1 MEPWEEALDL
11 DDSDIP
17 SLLRPC
23 KRHHRQTSI
32 SAAATTTSTSLSQP
46 TLRPCSNRPQTLVI
60 EEETEQQQHQEQ
72 QRQQFSRPISP
83 QRRRIIPGPAGA
95 VQSAMLQKNR
105 DREKEHLFSSQTSDS
120 NPIPTQEYIRR
131 AVENA
136 PEFDDDFSSDPWLSA
151 LQFIGTVD
159 GVVPSVPLNS
169 IHQCANNG
177 KVDQVV
183 AVIKSCTQSSLGG
196 LMVTLKDPTG
206 TICASVHQKVLSES
220 HFAKDFVNGSVL
232 ILQKVSIFSS
242 SKLMHYLN
250 IMPRNLVKVVNKD
263 NGPPTEK
270 SSLAYSVKHVA
281 PGGAGSPE
289 KRSTPENGASGEMT
303 DRMQHNIDASGSLH
317 INDQI
322 ESRILLN
329 QSLTCSS
336 RLGLKA
342 KLVDKEPSSLRQDA
356 AQGLSEEAASK
367 RTGYNEEV
375 VSLDN
380 ERGLKVADINERLH
394 NDDVAKSL
402 MTNHVVQEIQEDNTV
417 QKQRQPVTSATLPQ
431 WTDEQLEEL
440 FACDDE
446 DGGSYI

>member
-72 QRQQFSRPISP
+72 QRQQFSRPNSP

-105 DREKEHLFSSQTSDS
+105 DREREHLFSSQTSDS

-177 KVDQVV
+177 KVV
-183 AVIKSCTQSSLGG
+183 AVIKSCTQSRLGG

-220 HFAKDFVNGSVL
+220 LFAKDFVIGSVL
-232 ILQKVSIFSS
+232 ILQKVSIFSP

-250 IMPRNLVKVVNKD
+250 IMPTNLVKVVNKD
-263 NGPPTEK
+263 NGPLTEK
-270 SSLAYSVKHVA
+270 SSQAYSVKHVA
-281 PGGAGSPE
+281 PGDAGSPE
-289 KRSTPENGASGEMT
+289 KRSTPENGASREMT
-303 DRMQHNIDASGSLH
+303 DTMQHNIDASGSLH
-317 INDQI
+317 INDQK
-322 ESRILLN
+322 ENRILLN

-342 KLVDKEPSSLRQDA
+342 KLVDKEPSSLRQGA
-356 AQGLSEEAASK
+356 AQGLSEEAASN

-380 ERGLKVADINERLH
+380 ERRLKVADINERLH

-402 MTNHVVQEIQEDNTV
+402 MTNHVVQEIQEDEDNTV
-417 QKQRQPVTSATLPQ
+417 QKQRQPVTAATLPQ